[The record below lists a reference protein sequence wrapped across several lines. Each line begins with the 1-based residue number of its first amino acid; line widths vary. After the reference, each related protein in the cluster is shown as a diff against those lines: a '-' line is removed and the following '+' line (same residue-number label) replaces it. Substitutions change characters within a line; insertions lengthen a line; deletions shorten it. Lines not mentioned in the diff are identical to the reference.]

1 VETEPERYALRVAS
15 ATAAAS
21 GSQLAGVYL
30 HGSAALGGFDAR
42 RSDVDILVVCD
53 APMKSAQ
60 QRAVAKAL
68 SEQILPC
75 PGRGLELSIVTL
87 QVAQH
92 PVAEPAF
99 ELHLTTAPEDTKVI
113 DGHQR
118 GGDPDLVLHF
128 AVCRRAGRLIGP
140 GLPAAEAFGPVP
152 GDLVAA
158 QLATEL
164 RWGAEHAPDEYAV
177 LNACRAWRFAVDG
190 ALVSKIDGG
199 QWALGRTHDP
209 ERELIKI
216 ALDKQRSVPAAE
228 LDRCAVKQFVRQAL
242 THLTRRRHNTNRQDP
257 VSGQAGSG

>member
-1 VETEPERYALRVAS
+1 METEPDCYALKVAS

-30 HGSAALGGFDAR
+30 HGSAVLGGFDAR
-42 RSDVDILVVCD
+42 RSDVDILAVCD
-53 APMKSAQ
+53 GPMTSAQ
-60 QRAVAKAL
+60 QRAVADAL
-68 SEQILPC
+68 SEQRLSC
-75 PGRGLELSIVTL
+75 PGHGLEFSMVTL

-113 DGHQR
+113 DGHQC

-140 GLPAAEAFGPVP
+140 GLPAAEVFGPVP
-152 GDLVAA
+152 GDLVVA
-158 QLATEL
+158 QLAAEL
-164 RWGAEHAPDEYAV
+164 RWGAEHTPDEYAV

-199 QWALGRTHDP
+199 QWALGRTLGP
-209 ERELIKI
+209 EQELIKI
-216 ALDKQRSVPAAE
+216 ALDRQRSIP
-228 LDRCAVKQFVRQAL
+228 
-242 THLTRRRHNTNRQDP
+242 P
-257 VSGQAGSG
+257 PS